1 MRPYHRPLIVVFS
14 SFALATLLSYAAVE
28 LTEPSKEPSSGSS
41 AKPPAIRLNCEVEE
55 VVGIALPDN
64 WADKGD
70 CGLRIVASSTPPRRS
85 IPADRT
91 PLSPEESKLLVQKT
105 EFQEIV
111 VKAEAGDAEAMFH
124 RATGHLVGLGTP
136 IDRPA
141 GAKWLRLAAE
151 KGHVQAQFSYGKV
164 CLLGE
169 IRPKDVKEAIRW
181 FRLAAEKA
189 NPDAELSL
197 AQAYANGEG
206 VEADE
211 KEALR
216 WLKLSATHGHPIA
229 QSDYAFAILDE
240 DDPDLCG
247 ESAEWLRKSA
257 LQGKSSAMFNLAIM
271 YQRGI
276 GVPKDRITAFAW
288 YMVSAMDGSEEI
300 QEEVEKVLA
309 NATASER
316 RKALERTK
324 DIIAKLNIAPMF
336 SLGSHSIERTNQFH
350 RQFELAQAGA
360 AEDQFALASMYHDGH
375 GTVKDPF
382 EAAVWCR
389 KAAEQGNIDAMRT
402 LAICLENGDGV
413 KEDFDEMAKWYRKAA
428 EKDDPESQFKL
439 GVCYREGTGVVKDEK
454 QAVTWTKKAAEHGHP
469 IAQANLGSFIL
480 STIDEASL
488 PEAIKWFKL
497 SAKQGHTGG
506 MYKYGMALYAGM
518 GATADR
524 IEGAAWL
531 ILCLPRIAKQD
542 LKEHIKVTLDKLT
555 PEERTKAEAA
565 ATEIKKTL

>member
-111 VKAEAGDAEAMFH
+111 VKVEAGDAEAMFH

-271 YQRGI
+271 YQRGV

-288 YMVSAMDGSEEI
+288 YMVSAMDGNEGI
-300 QEEVEKVLA
+300 REEVAKVLA

-316 RKALERTK
+316 RKAIDRTK
-324 DIIAKLNIAPMF
+324 GIIAKLNVAPMF
-336 SLGSHSIERTNQFH
+336 SLGSHSIELTNQFH
-350 RQFELAQAGA
+350 RQFELAQLGD
-360 AEDQFALASMYHDGH
+360 AEDQFALARLYHEGI

>member
-1 MRPYHRPLIVVFS
+1 MRPYVRPLIVCFS
-14 SFALATLLSYAAVE
+14 AFALASLFSYAAIE
-28 LTEPSKEPSSGSS
+28 LTEPASKETPQAVAEPSD
-41 AKPPAIRLNCEVEE
+41 E
-55 VVGIALPDN
+55 D
-64 WADKGD
+64 
-70 CGLRIVASSTPPRRS
+70 T
-85 IPADRT
+85 
-91 PLSPEESKLLVQKT
+91 
-105 EFQEIV
+105 
-111 VKAEAGDAEAMFH
+111 EAGQQKLFAEISTKAAGGDVEAMLDLGL
-124 RATGHLVGLGTP
+124 AYSVGMGTP
-136 IDRPA
+136 IDRVA
-141 GAKWLRLAAE
+141 TVKWISLAAT
-151 KGHVQAQFSYGKV
+151 KGNERAQYVYGQI
-164 CLLGE
+164 LQRGQFAT
-169 IRPKDVKEAIRW
+169 KDAKEAVRW
-181 FRLAAEKA
+181 FRLAAA
-189 NPDAELSL
+189 QGNADAELSL
-197 AQAYANGEG
+197 AEAYRQGEG
-206 VEADE
+206 VESNE
-211 KEALR
+211 QEFLR
-216 WLKLSATHGHPIA
+216 WLKRAADQGHPIA
-229 QSDYAFAILDE
+229 QGEYGMHIY
-240 DDPDLCG
+240 DPEMADRW
-247 ESAEWLRKSA
+247 EEAATWFRKA
-257 LQGKSSAMFNLAIM
+257 ARQGNTEAMFNLGLLHL
-271 YQRGI
+271 RGH
-276 GVPKDRITAFAW
+276 GVPKDRIVSLAW
-288 YMVSAMDGSEEI
+288 LMVAEI
-300 QEEVEKVLA
+300 DATDEVEENIAKMLA
-309 NATASER
+309 NASEADR
-316 RKALERTK
+316 RKALKLTKGIIEKLEISTVYSQGSRSIALAESFHKQYQLAERGK
-324 DIIAKLNIAPMF
+324 
-336 SLGSHSIERTNQFH
+336 
-350 RQFELAQAGA
+350 
-360 AEDQFALASMYHDGH
+360 AEDQLELARLYHEGI

-565 ATEIKKTL
+565 AIEIEKTL

>member
-1 MRPYHRPLIVVFS
+1 MRSPHRPLIVVFS

-28 LTEPSKEPSSGSS
+28 LTEP
-41 AKPPAIRLNCEVEE
+41 AKPPVEVPFCHSTS
-55 VVGIALPDN
+55 VSIPIKSGPL
-64 WADKGD
+64 ADKRAEALD
-70 CGLRIVASSTPPRRS
+70 CGYRVVASTTPPGRS

-124 RATGHLVGLGTP
+124 RAMGHLVGLGTP
-136 IDRPA
+136 IDRPTA
-141 GAKWLRLAAE
+141 AKWLRLAAE

-240 DDPDLCG
+240 DNPDLCG

-271 YQRGI
+271 YQRGV

-288 YMVSAMDGSEEI
+288 YMVSEMDGSEEI
-300 QEEVEKVLA
+300 QEEVKKVLA

-316 RKALERTK
+316 RKAIERTK

-350 RQFELAQAGA
+350 RQFELAQVGA

-375 GTVKDPF
+375 GTVKDPL

-389 KAAEQGNIDAMRT
+389 KAAEQGLVEAMRT
-402 LAICLENGDGV
+402 LAICLEDGDGV
-413 KEDFDEMAKWYRKAA
+413 NVDHVEMAKWYRKAA
-428 EKDDPESQFKL
+428 DKDDPESQFKL
-439 GVCYREGTGVVKDEK
+439 GVCYRDGLGVAKDEK
-454 QAVTWTKKAAEHGHP
+454 QAVTWTKKAAEQGHP

-480 STIDEASL
+480 STIDEASF
-488 PEAIKWFKL
+488 PEAVKWFKL
-497 SAKQGHTGG
+497 SAKQGHPGG
-506 MYKYGMALYAGM
+506 MYKYGLALYSGM
-518 GATADR
+518 GVNADR

-531 ILCLPRIAKQD
+531 TLCLPRIAKQD
-542 LKEHIKVTLDKLT
+542 LKKHIKETLDELT
-555 PEERTKAEAA
+555 PSERTKAEAA
-565 ATEIKKTL
+565 AIEIEKTL

>member
-1 MRPYHRPLIVVFS
+1 MT
-14 SFALATLLSYAAVE
+14 LATLLSYAAVE
-28 LTEPSKEPSSGSS
+28 LTEPSKETTLASS
-41 AKPPAIRLNCEVEE
+41 AKPRSIKLNCEVDER
-55 VVGIALPDN
+55 VGIPLPGKAN
-64 WADKGD
+64 TADK
-70 CGLRIVASSTPPRRS
+70 V
-85 IPADRT
+85 

-105 EFQEIV
+105 EFQETV

-124 RATGHLVGLGTP
+124 RAMGHLVGIGTP

-151 KGHVQAQFSYGKV
+151 KGHTQAQFSYGKA

-169 IRPKDVKEAIRW
+169 IRLKDVKEAVRW

-211 KEALR
+211 EEALR
-216 WLKLSATHGHPIA
+216 WLKLSATHGHPVA

-240 DDPDLCG
+240 DNPELSR

-257 LQGKSSAMFNLAIM
+257 LQGKSSAMLNLAIM
-271 YQRGI
+271 YQRGV

-288 YMVSAMDGSEEI
+288 YMMSAMDGNEEI
-300 QEEVEKVLA
+300 REEVAKVLA

-316 RKALERTK
+316 RKAIDRTK
-324 DIIAKLNIAPMF
+324 GIIAKLNVAPMF
-336 SLGSHSIERTNQFH
+336 SLGSHSIELTNQFH
-350 RQFELAQAGA
+350 RQFELAQLGD
-360 AEDQFALASMYHDGH
+360 AEDQFALARLYHEGV
-375 GTVKDPF
+375 GTVTDPF

-389 KAAEQGNIDAMRT
+389 KAAEQGNVDAMRT

-413 KEDFDEMAKWYRKAA
+413 TEDFDEMAKWYRKAA
-428 EKDDPESQFKL
+428 DKDDPQSQFKL
-439 GVCYREGTGVVKDEK
+439 GVCYREGLGVTKDEK
-454 QAVTWTKKAAEHGHP
+454 QAMTWTKKAADQGHA

-480 STIDEASL
+480 ATIDEARF
-488 PEAIKWFKL
+488 PEAVNWFKL
-497 SAKQGHTGG
+497 SARQGHPGG
-506 MYKYGMALYAGM
+506 MYKYGLALFSGM
-518 GATADR
+518 GITANR

-531 ILCLPRIAKQD
+531 MLCLPLIAKED
-542 LKEHIKVTLDKLT
+542 LKKHIKETLDQLT
-555 PEERTKAEAA
+555 PEERTQAEAA

>member
-1 MRPYHRPLIVVFS
+1 MRSYHRPLIVVFS
-14 SFALATLLSYAAVE
+14 SLALATLLSYAAVE
-28 LTEPSKEPSSGSS
+28 LTEPSKKPSSGSS

-55 VVGIALPDN
+55 AVGIARQGKAN
-64 WADKGD
+64 SADK
-70 CGLRIVASSTPPRRS
+70 V
-85 IPADRT
+85 

-105 EFQEIV
+105 EFQETV
-111 VKAEAGDAEAMFH
+111 VKAEAGDTEAMFH
-124 RATGHLVGLGTP
+124 RAMSHLVGIGTP

-141 GAKWLRLAAE
+141 AAKWLRLAAE
-151 KGHVQAQFSYGKV
+151 KGHTQAQFSYGKV

-169 IRPKDVKEAIRW
+169 IRSKDVKEAVRW

-216 WLKLSATHGHPIA
+216 WLKLSATHGHPVA

-240 DDPDLCG
+240 DNPELSR

-271 YQRGI
+271 YQRGV

-288 YMVSAMDGSEEI
+288 YLVSAMDGSEEI
-300 QEEVEKVLA
+300 QEEVKKVLA

-316 RKALERTK
+316 RKAIERTK
-324 DIIAKLNIAPMF
+324 GIIAKLNIAPMF
-336 SLGSHSIERTNQFH
+336 SLGSHSIELTNQFH
-350 RQFELAQAGA
+350 RQFELAQLGD
-360 AEDQFALASMYHDGH
+360 AEDQFALARLYHEGV

-389 KAAEQGNIDAMRT
+389 KAAEQGNVDAMRT

-413 KEDFDEMAKWYRKAA
+413 TEDFDEMAKWYRKAA
-428 EKDDPESQFKL
+428 DKDDPQSQFKL
-439 GVCYREGTGVVKDEK
+439 GVCYRDGLGVVKDEK
-454 QAVTWTKKAAEHGHP
+454 QAMNWTKKAADQGHA

-480 STIDEASL
+480 ATIDEARF
-488 PEAIKWFKL
+488 PEAVKWFKL
-497 SAKQGHTGG
+497 SAKQGHPGG
-506 MYKYGMALYAGM
+506 MYKYGLAVYGGM
-518 GATADR
+518 GVAEDR
-524 IEGAAWL
+524 VEGAAWL
-531 ILCLPRIAKQD
+531 MLCLPRIAKQD
-542 LKEHIKVTLDKLT
+542 LKKHIKETLDQLT

-565 ATEIKKTL
+565 ATEILKTL

>member
-1 MRPYHRPLIVVFS
+1 MRSYHRPLVVVFS
-14 SFALATLLSYAAVE
+14 AMTLATLLSYAAVE
-28 LTEPSKEPSSGSS
+28 LTEPSKETTLASS
-41 AKPPAIRLNCEVEE
+41 AKPRSIKLNCEVDER
-55 VVGIALPDN
+55 VGIPPPGKAN
-64 WADKGD
+64 TADK
-70 CGLRIVASSTPPRRS
+70 V
-85 IPADRT
+85 

-105 EFQEIV
+105 EFQETV

-124 RATGHLVGLGTP
+124 RAMGHLVGIGTP

-151 KGHVQAQFSYGKV
+151 KGHTQAQFSYGKA

-169 IRPKDVKEAIRW
+169 IRLKDVKEAVRW

-197 AQAYANGEG
+197 AKAYANGEG

-216 WLKLSATHGHPIA
+216 WLKLSATHGHPVA

-240 DDPDLCG
+240 DDPELCT
-247 ESAEWLRKSA
+247 EAAEWLRKSA

-276 GVPKDRITAFAW
+276 GVPKDRINAFAW
-288 YMVSAMDGSEEI
+288 YMVSEMDGSEEI
-300 QEEVEKVLA
+300 REEVKKVLA

-316 RKALERTK
+316 RKAIEQTK
-324 DIIAKLNIAPMF
+324 DIIAKLDIAPMF
-336 SLGSHSIERTNQFH
+336 SLGSQSIERSNQFH
-350 RQFELAQAGA
+350 RQFELAQLGD

-375 GTVKDPF
+375 GTVKDPQ

-389 KAAEQGNIDAMRT
+389 RAAEQGNIDAMRT

-518 GATADR
+518 GVTADR

-531 ILCLPRIAKQD
+531 ILCLPRIAKED
-542 LKEHIKVTLDKLT
+542 LKKHIKETLDQLT

-565 ATEIKKTL
+565 ATEIKKTI